1 MAAVAGIFT
10 AAMGYD
16 RAKCLDYI
24 TACTDEFRVGR
35 SDFER
40 ESIEQDLSVIRGT
53 VMAFCN
59 THVRDYD
66 ECTVRGGSGAK
77 TASCM
82 QKFFPQLKKS
92 AGEMKKK
99 CPKTSAKMLD
109 EYLE

>member
-1 MAAVAGIFT
+1 
-10 AAMGYD
+10 MGYD
-16 RAKCLDYI
+16 RARCLDYI
-24 TACTDEFRVGR
+24 AACTDEFRVGR

-40 ESIEQDLSVIRGT
+40 ESAEQDLAAIRGI

-59 THVRDYD
+59 THVKAYD
-66 ECTVRGGSGAK
+66 ECRAGGSGAK

-92 AGEMKKK
+92 AAEMKKK
-99 CPKTSAKMLD
+99 CQKTSVKMLD